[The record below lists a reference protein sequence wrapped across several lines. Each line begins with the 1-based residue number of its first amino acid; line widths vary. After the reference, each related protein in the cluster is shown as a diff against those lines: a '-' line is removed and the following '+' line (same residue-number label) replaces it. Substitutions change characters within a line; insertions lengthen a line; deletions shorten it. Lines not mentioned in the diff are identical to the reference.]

1 MKKIF
6 LSLLTTSILLSAMSN
21 LQAQSIDQIK
31 SAAKSAGYSE
41 AEINTVLGQTAEQ
54 QVVAQPTVIDDSP
67 IDRGTQVEA
76 ETKQTTNRPTSN
88 IYGHN
93 LYSTTSNGF
102 IPNFNIPT
110 PSNYKLAS
118 GDEVLIDIWGS
129 TSMNYSLTIIP
140 EGSINVPGIGP
151 IYINGLTIEEAK
163 TYLKNE
169 FSKIFSDLKS
179 SSPKTFINVRLGKLR
194 SMIVNVVGEVSTP
207 GAYTLPSLSTL
218 NYAIYSAG
226 GITPIGTVREIKLY
240 RDSKLVTT
248 FDTYDFIFNG
258 DFSKNIRLEDN
269 DVIKVDIHKTVVSI
283 RGNVKRPMRY
293 ELKNG
298 QTINDVIKYAGGF
311 GDNAY
316 TEKVNVVR
324 TQGEMRTTYTIDK
337 DKFKTF
343 TLVDGDIITV
353 TSNLDRFKNMATVS
367 GAVFFPGPYAISDS
381 ISTVSELINAAG
393 GFAENA
399 YMDEAIIRRI
409 DEKLQPVTVDFKPS
423 DIANGTKDIEL
434 QMNDEIIIKTIEEMF
449 PTKPIT
455 ISGYV
460 NSPNTFEYS
469 KGMTLKSLVLMA
481 DGLAE
486 GATQTNIKIN
496 RRIWDERT
504 QTTPD
509 TVAVIYTINLLENPK
524 DADFLLRPYDIVHVN
539 KSPSYIPQQV
549 VTVSGEVNFPGNY
562 VVEKNTVRISDV
574 INKANGLTQD
584 ANAKGASLTRRYTT
598 HEARTFNKT
607 NNLLLRQRQLADTS
621 LIFTNMYISN
631 NETYDVAINLEKA
644 LAEPEGSYDLILQ
657 EGDVITIPKL
667 ENTVKI
673 EGAVMYP
680 NAVTYNEKMS
690 LKDYVKQAGGF
701 NENAAKRKAYIVY
714 ANGTIDTR
722 SSAKIEP
729 GCQIIVPYKPIK
741 QKDKLSAVE
750 WVTIASSLSTLTMTL
765 ITIINTVK

>member
-1 MKKIF
+1 
-6 LSLLTTSILLSAMSN
+6 
-21 LQAQSIDQIK
+21 
-31 SAAKSAGYSE
+31 
-41 AEINTVLGQTAEQ
+41 
-54 QVVAQPTVIDDSP
+54 
-67 IDRGTQVEA
+67 
-76 ETKQTTNRPTSN
+76 
-88 IYGHN
+88 
-93 LYSTTSNGF
+93 
-102 IPNFNIPT
+102 
-110 PSNYKLAS
+110 
-118 GDEVLIDIWGS
+118 
-129 TSMNYSLTIIP
+129 
-140 EGSINVPGIGP
+140 
-151 IYINGLTIEEAK
+151 
-163 TYLKNE
+163 
-169 FSKIFSDLKS
+169 
-179 SSPKTFINVRLGKLR
+179 
-194 SMIVNVVGEVSTP
+194 
-207 GAYTLPSLSTL
+207 
-218 NYAIYSAG
+218 
-226 GITPIGTVREIKLY
+226 
-240 RDSKLVTT
+240 
-248 FDTYDFIFNG
+248 
-258 DFSKNIRLEDN
+258 
-269 DVIKVDIHKTVVSI
+269 
-283 RGNVKRPMRY
+283 
-293 ELKNG
+293 
-298 QTINDVIKYAGGF
+298 
-311 GDNAY
+311 
-316 TEKVNVVR
+316 
-324 TQGEMRTTYTIDK
+324 
-337 DKFKTF
+337 
-343 TLVDGDIITV
+343 
-353 TSNLDRFKNMATVS
+353 
-367 GAVFFPGPYAISDS
+367 
-381 ISTVSELINAAG
+381 
-393 GFAENA
+393 
-399 YMDEAIIRRI
+399 
-409 DEKLQPVTVDFKPS
+409 
-423 DIANGTKDIEL
+423 
-434 QMNDEIIIKTIEEMF
+434 
-449 PTKPIT
+449 
-455 ISGYV
+455 
-460 NSPNTFEYS
+460 
-469 KGMTLKSLVLMA
+469 MA

-607 NNLLLRQRQLADTS
+607 NNLLLQQRQLADTS
-621 LIFTNMYISN
+621 LIFTDMYISN

-722 SSAKIEP
+722 SSAKVEP